1 MKKLILC
8 LAVLFG
14 GIGTAMGQTANPGSW
29 KAYDKIN
36 KANALVNK
44 HTSEDFEQ
52 AQILYKEAEQIIN
65 DDIEEAK
72 AKGKNSNL
80 ALLYTQNAELQV
92 KLLDPE
98 WKKAAGGIPFD
109 TLKFCN
115 GIDNIINLYNTAAE
129 YNQKADAKGRVKPNP
144 IVTAKTRYG
153 IEKQML
159 TMYSACGLFMNNM
172 HKYKESAEYFYK
184 FVQLPKISPVF
195 TAAEKDSVYKA
206 HEKDYNA
213 SLVNIA
219 NLSYK
224 GKDWNQAVKYCNEA
238 LSQVTDSVSLH
249 DLYFIKLAA
258 LQEQKDTANWAKT
271 LYEASQRTGQEVFF
285 LQLMQYYIN
294 SNKTAEAEAFAQ
306 KVVADEPNSKTSWYM
321 KGYVELYLGKN
332 YATARQSFEKALSID
347 PDYANALYLVSVTYT
362 DEIIS
367 KVNSGKYQYI
377 GKNRNITGR
386 GKGAAAEAAY
396 KKQKAI
402 YDKELN
408 EVKSYYKK
416 AQTYLEH
423 MREVAPDMVNKWAPA
438 LQTVY
443 TNLGMKDKAKGMD
456 AALDAYNQSRSSK

>member
-1 MKKLILC
+1 M
-8 LAVLFG
+8 
-14 GIGTAMGQTANPGSW
+14 
-29 KAYDKIN
+29 
-36 KANALVNK
+36 
-44 HTSEDFEQ
+44 
-52 AQILYKEAEQIIN
+52 
-65 DDIEEAK
+65 
-72 AKGKNSNL
+72 
-80 ALLYTQNAELQV
+80 
-92 KLLDPE
+92 
-98 WKKAAGGIPFD
+98 
-109 TLKFCN
+109 
-115 GIDNIINLYNTAAE
+115 
-129 YNQKADAKGRVKPNP
+129 
-144 IVTAKTRYG
+144 
-153 IEKQML
+153 
-159 TMYSACGLFMNNM
+159 
-172 HKYKESAEYFYK
+172 
-184 FVQLPKISPVF
+184 
-195 TAAEKDSVYKA
+195 YKA

-294 SNKTAEAEAFAQ
+294 SNKLLKLKLCT

-396 KKQKAI
+396 KSRR
-402 YDKELN
+402 LFTT
-408 EVKSYYKK
+408 KS
-416 AQTYLEH
+416 
-423 MREVAPDMVNKWAPA
+423 
-438 LQTVY
+438 
-443 TNLGMKDKAKGMD
+443 
-456 AALDAYNQSRSSK
+456 

>member
-1 MKKLILC
+1 M
-8 LAVLFG
+8 
-14 GIGTAMGQTANPGSW
+14 
-29 KAYDKIN
+29 
-36 KANALVNK
+36 
-44 HTSEDFEQ
+44 
-52 AQILYKEAEQIIN
+52 
-65 DDIEEAK
+65 
-72 AKGKNSNL
+72 
-80 ALLYTQNAELQV
+80 
-92 KLLDPE
+92 
-98 WKKAAGGIPFD
+98 
-109 TLKFCN
+109 
-115 GIDNIINLYNTAAE
+115 
-129 YNQKADAKGRVKPNP
+129 
-144 IVTAKTRYG
+144 
-153 IEKQML
+153 
-159 TMYSACGLFMNNM
+159 
-172 HKYKESAEYFYK
+172 ES
-184 FVQLPKISPVF
+184 SC
-195 TAAEKDSVYKA
+195 
-206 HEKDYNA
+206 
-213 SLVNIA
+213 
-219 NLSYK
+219 
-224 GKDWNQAVKYCNEA
+224 KYCNEA
-238 LSQVTDSVSLH
+238 LSQVTDSISLH

-443 TNLGMKDKAKGMD
+443 TNLGMKDKAKEMD